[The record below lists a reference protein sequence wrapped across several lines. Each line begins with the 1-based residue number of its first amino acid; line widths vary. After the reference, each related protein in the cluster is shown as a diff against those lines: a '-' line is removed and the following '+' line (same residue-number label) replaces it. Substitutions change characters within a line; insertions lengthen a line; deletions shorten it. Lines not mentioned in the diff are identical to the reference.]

1 MDADTQTSS
10 ETPAYI
16 ARCKCG
22 CGGIVFAVVD
32 NPERA
37 ADTAKKV
44 ADCIRDGY
52 AVERATVGTVRSQ
65 PFGCQLPKASLKD
78 FWISDKQKK
87 VQKKEVSLDI

>member
-1 MDADTQTSS
+1 MDADTNTSS
-10 ETPAYI
+10 ETMAYI

-22 CGGIVFAVVD
+22 CKGIVFAVVD

-65 PFGCQLPKASLKD
+65 PFGCRVPKASLKN
-78 FWISDKQKK
+78 FWLNSQAKPAETKP
-87 VQKKEVSLDI
+87 